1 MAKTGGLIP
10 AARHEFS
17 ADHYAGWWLDNVY
30 AVVVPGSV
38 FYTDLSTLVSIKTHI
53 WLHHVESG
61 LTIQGYLTEITVTPS
76 AILFST
82 NDTSKD

>member
-1 MAKTGGLIP
+1 MAKTGGSIP
-10 AARHEFS
+10 AARHAFS

-53 WLHHVESG
+53 WLHRVESG
-61 LTIQGYLTEITVTPS
+61 LAIQGYLTEITVTPS
-76 AILFST
+76 AIPFST

>member
-10 AARHEFS
+10 AASHEFS

-30 AVVVPGSV
+30 AVFVPGSV

-61 LTIQGYLTEITVTPS
+61 LTIPG
-76 AILFST
+76 LFNRNNS
-82 NDTSKD
+82 DPFCYSIFYK

>member
-38 FYTDLSTLVSIKTHI
+38 FYTDLSTLVSIKTH
-53 WLHHVESG
+53 
-61 LTIQGYLTEITVTPS
+61 T
-76 AILFST
+76 
-82 NDTSKD
+82 